1 MAKLVGSSGA
11 VWAFEPASDV
21 ADILEQSIAL
31 NDKLSGALFPAV
43 LGVTG
48 SYM

>member
-11 VWAFEPASDV
+11 VWAFEPASDA

-31 NDKLSGALFPAV
+31 NDFRHVQAVRCAVSSG
-43 LGVTG
+43 TG
-48 SYM
+48 